1 MVELYGGEKDL
12 KISRTHR
19 RGFKV
24 DFHIVN
30 LRGDVLRESVCSR
43 GVSSTITVRDF
54 ELDAHLPV
62 GARGM
67 ARAHHRSGRGISS
80 RPLDLPSH
88 PLISAGMAGN
98 RG

>member
-1 MVELYGGEKDL
+1 MVEQYGGEKDL

-67 ARAHHRSGRGISS
+67 ARAHHRSGETPRYFQSSPRMSISVQQVMQCV
-80 RPLDLPSH
+80 L
-88 PLISAGMAGN
+88 
-98 RG
+98 